1 MAETRVHP
9 ARVAL
14 RVSDVGRSADFYRRI
29 GGLEVRDEDA
39 EHATLAAADGGPVLL
54 ELRRAE
60 RAGPA
65 PRRATG
71 LFHTAFRY
79 PTRAQLGATLR
90 GLLRERAPLT
100 GASHHLVSEAL
111 YLDDPD
117 GLGIELYRDLPRD
130 QWPAPAPGA
139 RVAMDSIPLDLES
152 VLAEPE
158 PDEDPAAGM
167 DVGHVHLKVATVDD
181 AVRWWTNAL
190 GMDVMA
196 QLGPQAAFLS
206 TEGYHHDIGANTWMS
221 AGAEPEPREGPGLDE
236 IVLRVAGDPGLAG
249 ARERLAG
256 TGASVEE
263 AQDGS
268 IVTAT
273 PDAVPVRLE
282 EGQTALNRVPHSE
295 A

>member
-1 MAETRVHP
+1 MAEPRVHP

-14 RVSDVGRSADFYRRI
+14 RVSDIGRSADFYRRI
-29 GGLEVRDEDA
+29 GGFRVREEDA
-39 EHATLAAADGGPVLL
+39 DRAVLAAPDDGPVLL

-60 RAGPA
+60 RPGPA

-79 PTRAQLGATLR
+79 PTRGQLGATLR
-90 GLLRERAPLT
+90 GLVRQRAPLT
-100 GASHHLVSEAL
+100 GASDHLVSEAL

-117 GLGIELYRDLPRD
+117 GLGIELYRDRPREE
-130 QWPAPAPGA
+130 WPAPSPGF
-139 RVAMDSIPLDLES
+139 RVAMDTLPLDLES

-158 PDEDPAAGM
+158 PDGDPAASV

-181 AVRWWTNAL
+181 AVRWWTDAL
-190 GMDVMA
+190 GLDLMA

-236 IVLRVAGDPGLAG
+236 IVLAVAGDPGLAG
-249 ARERLAG
+249 ARERLERAG
-256 TGASVEE
+256 ARVDAEGGVV
-263 AQDGS
+263 
-268 IVTAT
+268 VTTT
-273 PDAVPVRLE
+273 PDRVTVRLE
-282 EGQTALNRVPHSE
+282 EGQLGGVPDS
-295 A
+295 AP

>member
-1 MAETRVHP
+1 MAEPRVHP

-29 GGLEVRDEDA
+29 GGFRVRDEDA
-39 EHATLAAADGGPVLL
+39 DRAALAAPDDGPVLL

-60 RAGPA
+60 RPGPA

-79 PTRAQLGATLR
+79 PTREQLGATLR
-90 GLLRERAPLT
+90 GLVRQRAPLT
-100 GASHHLVSEAL
+100 GASDHLVSEAL

-117 GLGIELYRDLPRD
+117 GLGIELYRDRPREE
-130 QWPAPAPGA
+130 WPAPQPGFQ
-139 RVAMDSIPLDLES
+139 VAMDTLPLDLES

-158 PDEDPAAGM
+158 PDGDPAAGM

-190 GMDVMA
+190 GLDLMA

-236 IVLRVAGDPGLAG
+236 IVLTVAGDPGLA
-249 ARERLAG
+249 ATRERLERAG
-256 TGASVEE
+256 AHVDE
-263 AQDGS
+263 AEDGVAVS
-268 IVTAT
+268 AT
-273 PDAVPVRLE
+273 PDQVPVRLE
-282 EGQTALNRVPHSE
+282 EG
-295 A
+295 

>member
-1 MAETRVHP
+1 MADPRVHP

-14 RVSDVGRSADFYRRI
+14 RVSDVGRSPDFYRGI
-29 GGLEVRDEDA
+29 GGFRIREEDA
-39 EHATLAAADGGPVLL
+39 DRAALAAPDDGPVLL

-60 RAGPA
+60 RPGPA

-79 PTRAQLGATLR
+79 PTREQLGATLR
-90 GLLRERAPLT
+90 GLVRQRAPLT
-100 GASHHLVSEAL
+100 GASDHLVSEAL

-117 GLGIELYRDLPRD
+117 GLGIELYRDRPREE
-130 QWPAPAPGA
+130 WPAPQPGFK
-139 RVAMDSIPLDLES
+139 VAMDTLPLDLES

-158 PDEDPAAGM
+158 PDGDPATGM

-181 AVRWWTNAL
+181 TVPWWTNAL
-190 GMDVMA
+190 GLDLMV

-236 IVLRVAGDPGLAG
+236 IVLTVAGDPGLVA
-249 ARERLAG
+249 ARERLERAG
-256 TGASVEE
+256 ARVDEAEDGAVVS
-263 AQDGS
+263 
-268 IVTAT
+268 AT
-273 PDAVPVRLE
+273 PDQVPVRLE
-282 EGQTALNRVPHSE
+282 EG
-295 A
+295 

>member
-1 MAETRVHP
+1 MAESRVHP

-14 RVSDVGRSADFYRRI
+14 RVSDVGRSADFYRGI
-29 GGLEVRDEDA
+29 GGFRLREEAADR
-39 EHATLAAADGGPVLL
+39 ATLAAPDDGPVLL

-60 RAGPA
+60 RPGPA

-79 PTRAQLGATLR
+79 PTREQLGATLR
-90 GLLRERAPLT
+90 ALVRQRAPLT
-100 GASHHLVSEAL
+100 GASDHLVSEAL

-117 GLGIELYRDLPRD
+117 GLGIELYRDRPREE
-130 QWPAPAPGA
+130 WPAPAPGA
-139 RVAMDSIPLDLES
+139 RVAMDTLPLDLES

-158 PDEDPAAGM
+158 PDDDPAAGM

-181 AVRWWTNAL
+181 SVRWWTSAL
-190 GMDVMA
+190 GLDLMV

-236 IVLRVAGDPGLAG
+236 VVLTVAGDPGLAA
-249 ARERLAG
+249 ARERLERAG
-256 TGASVEE
+256 ARVDEAEGGAV
-263 AQDGS
+263 
-268 IVTAT
+268 VTAT
-273 PDAVPVRLE
+273 PDQVPVRLE
-282 EGQTALNRVPHSE
+282 AG
-295 A
+295 

>member
-1 MAETRVHP
+1 MAERSVHP

-14 RVSDVGRSADFYRRI
+14 RVSDVGRSADFYRRV
-29 GGLEVRDEDA
+29 GGLRVRDEDA
-39 EHATLAAADGGPVLL
+39 ERATLAAPDDGPVLL

-60 RAGPA
+60 RPGPA
-65 PRRATG
+65 PRRVTG

-117 GLGIELYRDLPRD
+117 GLGIELYRDLPRE

-139 RVAMDSIPLDLES
+139 KVAMDTIPLDLES
-152 VLAEPE
+152 LLAEPE

-190 GMDVMA
+190 GLDLMV

-236 IVLRVAGDPGLAG
+236 IVLTVAGDPGLAA
-249 ARERLAG
+249 ARERLTGA
-256 TGASVEE
+256 GASVEE
-263 AQDGS
+263 GQGGS

-273 PDAVPVRLE
+273 PDGVPVRLE
-282 EGQTALNRVPHSE
+282 QDQTGPGGVPDSQP
-295 A
+295 